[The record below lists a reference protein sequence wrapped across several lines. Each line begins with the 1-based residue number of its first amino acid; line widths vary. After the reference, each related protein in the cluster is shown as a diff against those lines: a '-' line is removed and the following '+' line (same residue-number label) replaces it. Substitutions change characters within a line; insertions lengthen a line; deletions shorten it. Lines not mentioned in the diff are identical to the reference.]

1 MLVLFVRLVVVLVTV
16 IVMRVELADVHF
28 AGTDA
33 MVVAVAVAVAVALGD
48 AGQGQGTIAA
58 VDS

>member
-1 MLVLFVRLVVVLVTV
+1 VLVTV